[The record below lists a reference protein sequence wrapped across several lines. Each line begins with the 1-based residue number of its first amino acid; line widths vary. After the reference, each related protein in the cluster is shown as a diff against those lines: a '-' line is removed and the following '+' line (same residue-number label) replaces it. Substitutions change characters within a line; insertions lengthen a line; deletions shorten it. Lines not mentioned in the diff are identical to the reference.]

1 MDTAEAPVTQVII
14 QVIFYSGLIAPA
26 VTATFWPWWRSEL
39 GWSITAKMLALSL
52 ALLPAMLLYWFG
64 LNAFTSSDVL
74 RWFSITALAAVPV
87 IIWWRVW
94 VIFKAQRDGARHV

>member
-1 MDTAEAPVTQVII
+1 MDTAEAQVTQVII
-14 QVIFYSGLIAPA
+14 QVIFYSGILAPA

-39 GWSITAKMLALSL
+39 GWTISAKMLALSM
-52 ALLPAMLLYWFG
+52 AILPAMLLFWFG
-64 LNAFTSSDVL
+64 PSAFVTSDVL

-94 VIFKAQRDGARHV
+94 VIFKAQRNGSRHV